1 MRPLSKL
8 CCGLGVKGTLLLAR
22 EGINGTIA
30 GTPEAIDQVLDHIRA
45 LPGCET
51 LELKFADAETMPFHR
66 MKVRIKREIVTL
78 GAGDLDPVNNAG
90 TYVEPAD
97 WNALIAQDDVVV
109 IDTRNAYEAAI
120 GTFEGAIDPEDRQLQ
135 RLPRLVPRLPRDL
148 GPGRPAA
155 QGGDVL
161 HRRHPLREVD
171 GLPQERG
178 RGRGLPPQGRHPELS
193 GDHARPSRA
202 CGMASASCSTSGWRS
217 ATAWRREPTP
227 CAGAAAC
234 RSARRIARRRTMS
247 RASPAPPAT
256 TATARRC
263 SPPGAAAAISARRPH
278 GRERPADPLFVPP
291 LPLCDPRAARAAGE

>member
-1 MRPLSKL
+1 MNFRVAALYRFTTFADPLTIMRPLSKL

-51 LELKFADAETMPFHR
+51 LELKFADAQTMPFHR

-78 GAGDLDPVNNAG
+78 GAGDLDPAANAG

-97 WNALIAQDDVVV
+97 WNALIARDDVVV
-109 IDTRNAYEAAI
+109 IDTRNAYED
-120 GTFEGAIDPEDRQLQ
+120 GHRHVRGRDRSGDRQLQ
-135 RLPRLVPRLPRDL
+135 RLPGLVPRLPRHL
-148 GPGRPAA
+148 EPGRPAA

-178 RGRGLPPQGRHPELS
+178 DRGRLPPQGRHPELS
-193 GDHARPSRA
+193 GDRAGRPEPVAWRVLRVRRARLGRPRPGPRDPHPVPGLPHARQS
-202 CGMASASCSTSGWRS
+202 
-217 ATAWRREPTP
+217 
-227 CAGAAAC
+227 
-234 RSARRIARRRTMS
+234 
-247 RASPAPPAT
+247 
-256 TATARRC
+256 
-263 SPPGAAAAISARRPH
+263 
-278 GRERPADPLFVPP
+278 
-291 LPLCDPRAARAAGE
+291 